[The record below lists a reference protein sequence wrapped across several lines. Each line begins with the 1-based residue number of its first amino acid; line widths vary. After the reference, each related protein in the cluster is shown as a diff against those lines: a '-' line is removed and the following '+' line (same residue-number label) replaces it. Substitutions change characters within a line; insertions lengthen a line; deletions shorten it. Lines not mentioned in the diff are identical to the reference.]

1 MGSLGSGD
9 LYAVPA
15 DAIGL
20 GGGPGGTL
28 GHRRSR
34 SPGPKGVGKN
44 SPYSQRRNLHHPQNA
59 SNGRMTNMYAQYQ
72 KICAILKMIYVDCF
86 EFQQQKKQFLLVTEQ
101 CSSAVK
107 FLPFVHKM
115 EVIVRIKI
123 GF

>member
-59 SNGRMTNMYAQYQ
+59 SNGRMTNMYAQY
-72 KICAILKMIYVDCF
+72 KKFVPYKNDIECF
-86 EFQQQKKQFLLVTEQ
+86 EFQQQQQKKTI
-101 CSSAVK
+101 ST
-107 FLPFVHKM
+107 VH
-115 EVIVRIKI
+115 
-123 GF
+123 